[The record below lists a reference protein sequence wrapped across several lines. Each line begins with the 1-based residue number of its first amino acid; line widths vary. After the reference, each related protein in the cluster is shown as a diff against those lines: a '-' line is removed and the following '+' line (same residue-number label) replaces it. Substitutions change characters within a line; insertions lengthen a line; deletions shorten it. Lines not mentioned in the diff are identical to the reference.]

1 MRGRI
6 LLAIGVVAAVACSD
20 GSNSE
25 NSANEKGSNSGSGA
39 TLTGTVY
46 GFTATP
52 DSQRVAIEG
61 ATVTLVRV
69 GDFVPPSPGPDTT
82 GGPTPPGGDTTFMVR
97 RSLRSLIDTSSGPP
111 PEAPPLPGCGMGVEV
126 ATATSGSDGSWSATG
141 LEAGV
146 YNVAIAG
153 PAGGHWSSIEYC
165 GLPVTDDG
173 ENDIT
178 LYLQPGPGPDPV
190 P

>member
-1 MRGRI
+1 MRGKV
-6 LLAIGVVAAVACSD
+6 LLAIGLLTGVACSE

-25 NSANEKGSNSGSGA
+25 NSANEKSNSGGA
-39 TLTGTVY
+39 AIVSGTVY
-46 GFTATP
+46 GFTAAP

-82 GGPTPPGGDTTFMVR
+82 VGPTPPGGDTTLMVR
-97 RSLRSLIDTSSGPP
+97 RGLGSLVDTSSGPP
-111 PEAPPLPGCGMGVEV
+111 PEAPPLPGCGLGVEV
-126 ATATSGSDGSWSATG
+126 ATVSSGSDGRWSATG

-153 PAGGHWSSIEYC
+153 PAGGRWSSIEYC
-165 GLPVTDDG
+165 SLPVTEEG
-173 ENDIT
+173 ENDII
-178 LYLQPGPGPDPV
+178 LYLQPGPRPDPV

>member
-1 MRGRI
+1 MRGKI
-6 LLAIGVVAAVACSD
+6 LLAIGVVAGVACSE

-25 NSANEKGSNSGSGA
+25 NSANEKGSNSGGGV
-39 TLTGTVY
+39 TLSGTVY
-46 GFTATP
+46 GFTAAP

-61 ATVTLVRV
+61 ATVTLIRV
-69 GDFVPPSPGPDTT
+69 GDFAPPGPDTT
-82 GGPTPPGGDTTFMVR
+82 EGPTPPGGDTTLMLR
-97 RSLRSLIDTSSGPP
+97 RGLGSLVDTSTGPP

-126 ATATSGSDGSWSATG
+126 ATVTSGSDGSWSVTG
-141 LEAGV
+141 LEAGI

-165 GLPVTDDG
+165 GLPVTDEG

-178 LYLQPGPGPDPV
+178 LYLQPGPGPDPT